1 MEVNT
6 MTNGDKIRSM
16 TDEELEAF
24 FMCELDDDVCP
35 PDTSCCPK
43 NEKYIPCCNCWKN
56 WLKQEALKDG

>member
-1 MEVNT
+1 

-24 FMCELDDDVCP
+24 FLCTLDDDVCP

-43 NEKYIPCCNCWKN
+43 NEKFIPCCNCWKN
-56 WLKQEALKDG
+56 WLKEEVQR